1 MFCSEVHHWVH
12 LVSVFLQECILTLFD
27 LHPKTLVQN
36 NFAFLQLQ
44 RRLLHPVEHE
54 HEMISWQAFGIGSCV
69 IRSGWSL
76 LSAIFFC
83 PNVSGSGRWGSE
95 QWACFHTI
103 DPFIWFPIAFWKH
116 IDLWRPRSCTTS
128 FFWYS
133 CITHFSSLSV
143 HYKSSSTVRTVCCCP
158 SAAAMCTHLLATVIR
173 VSNSCPGAWKIG
185 KYPIAVTSCSF

>member
-27 LHPKTLVQN
+27 LHPQTLVQN

-54 HEMISWQAFGIGSCV
+54 HEMISWQAFGIGSCF

-133 CITHFSSLSV
+133 CIRLGQLSQKRTSVGKFEEKLVNTLFLIKIMCWTRKCCLPSL
-143 HYKSSSTVRTVCCCP
+143 VRP
-158 SAAAMCTHLLATVIR
+158 FR
-173 VSNSCPGAWKIG
+173 PWN
-185 KYPIAVTSCSF
+185 